1 MDIIASVKH
10 YTELG
15 WALVTIP
22 AGSKA
27 PTNYGWQ
34 QPERALRQPD
44 DAMRYYKANP
54 THNVGLLHSAS
65 GTCAIDID
73 HLEWSRM
80 AFTALGLDLDDILA

>member
-27 PTNYGWQ
+27 PTDYGW
-34 QPERALRQPD
+34 PEKALRRTE
-44 DAMRYYKANP
+44 DAVAYYQRNV

-65 GTCAIDID
+65 GTCALDID
-73 HLEWSRM
+73 NMEWSRT
-80 AFTALGLDLDDILA
+80 AF